1 MKSKTLSYTIVSI
14 FFVLAIQFS
23 VLSQIDSEE
32 RIKGQSHTGFI
43 VGGYLQNPSVEI
55 GIGQI
60 LIDKPCNKS
69 RHRDFGPTC
78 SFPKK
83 LEIDATFEYS
93 FLKPNFYAQK
103 LTLLYTLLAW
113 QDNKNFR
120 YKFLYYSV
128 GHLLFGISMVN
139 YTDFKGNRIFW
150 RPEISW
156 MAPQRLSLHKKHST
170 NDQWQLNFRVVY
182 GYNKG
187 RVSLDYPIPQHQ
199 FGVQMM
205 FLHTRK

>member
-1 MKSKTLSYTIVSI
+1 MNLKNISYTIVSI
-14 FFVLAIQFS
+14 FFVLCIQFS
-23 VLSQIDSEE
+23 VKSQIDAEQ
-32 RIKGQSHTGFI
+32 RIKRQSHTGFI
-43 VGGYLQNPSVEI
+43 LGGYIQNPSLEI

-69 RHRDFGPTC
+69 RHHDFGPAC

-93 FLKPNFYAQK
+93 FLKKDLYAQK
-103 LTLLYTLLAW
+103 ITLLYTLLAW
-113 QDNKNFR
+113 QDNKNR
-120 YKFLYYSV
+120 YKSLYYSV

-139 YTDFKGNRIFW
+139 YTNFKANRIFW

-156 MAPQRLSLHKKHST
+156 MAPQRIALHKKHST
-170 NDQWQLNFRVVY
+170 NDQWQLNLRLIY

-187 RVSLDYPIPQHQ
+187 KASIEYPIPQHQ
-199 FGVQMM
+199 FGIQMM